1 MTPLSAGRRDSLRL
15 VFPVVLVAV
24 AGIGLVISFGVI
36 GSGGDTTAGPT
47 LDENASARLASLDGI
62 VATRET
68 VVDRADGTT
77 RTVERVSHRP
87 RTGATRALVRSSPGA
102 VDVRVSNGSVLWLYD
117 RESATVTRIA
127 LDGRSDRGSSV
138 SDRIERLVAQVNRS
152 DGAREAGTS
161 SRVSPLP
168 VVPAADGRTGDVD
181 GPVGSDQGTYAV
193 SFDGTETVG
202 ERRTYVVELRRTGAG
217 GEPVANYTQTLWLD
231 TEWYYPLQRQTAWRQ
246 GGNRTLITTT
256 YTNVT
261 FNPGLSGST
270 FDFEPPPNTTIET
283 PDAAEQRRYGSVDAL
298 RAVANMSVPRPAV
311 PESFAL
317 ADATRT
323 TGRVDS
329 LGLRYVNAT
338 GVVSVAK
345 LDTVVEPTTEG
356 ERVTVAGRA
365 ATYRDLGPEQT
376 VVWSCEGSQYKI
388 SGRGLPNPKASL
400 LDVAASVGCS

>member
-1 MTPLSAGRRDSLRL
+1 MNRL
-15 VFPVVLVAV
+15 VLSVVLAAA
-24 AGIGLVISFGVI
+24 AGIGLVMGLGVL
-36 GSGGDTTAGPT
+36 GSGGDAAAGPA
-47 LDENASARLASLDGI
+47 LDENVSAQLSSLEGL

-68 VVDRADGTT
+68 VVARATET
-77 RTVERVSHRP
+77 SRTVERVSHRP
-87 RTGATRALVRSSPGA
+87 RTGDIRALVRSGPGA

-117 RESATVTRIA
+117 RDTATVKRIP
-127 LDGRSDRGSSV
+127 LDGRSDRERRLP
-138 SDRIERLVAQVNRS
+138 DRVERLLVQLNRS
-152 DGAREAGTS
+152 DDDGGAGTS

-168 VVPAADGRTGDVD
+168 VVPAADGSPGTVD
-181 GPVGSDQGTYAV
+181 GPVGGDRGTYLV
-193 SFDGTETVG
+193 SFDGTETVDQ
-202 ERRTYVVELRRTGAG
+202 RRTYVVELRRTGAG

-231 TEWYYPLQRQTAWRQ
+231 AEWYYPLQRQTAWTQ
-246 GGNRTLITTT
+246 GGNRTVITTT

-261 FNPGLSGST
+261 FDPGLSDST
-270 FDFEPPPNTTIET
+270 FDFEPPSNATVERA
-283 PDAAEQRRYGSVDAL
+283 DAADQRRYGSADAL
-298 RAVANMSVPRPAV
+298 RAAANMSVPRPAV

-356 ERVTVAGRA
+356 ERLTVAGRE

-376 VVWSCEGSQYKI
+376 VVWSCDGRQYKI
-388 SGRGLPNPKASL
+388 SGRGLPNPRATL
-400 LDVAASVGCS
+400 VDVAASVGCS